1 MKLRTMEKMKWVV
14 IRGGPRSN
22 TLDEQSGKT
31 PAEVVAVRPDM
42 IDRKELAIGR
52 AGRTDCQAEG
62 IARAKALRQ
71 EHSGES
77 TLVGER

>member
-1 MKLRTMEKMKWVV
+1 MV

-31 PAEVVAVRPDM
+31 PAEVVVVRPDM

-62 IARAKALRQ
+62 TACAKALRQ
-71 EHSGES
+71 KHSWEAS
-77 TLVGER
+77 LVGER